1 MAFFSALRELDRP
14 QRHVVFASFLGWTLD
29 AFDYFLLVFV
39 IPEIARDFHV
49 GLADV
54 SFSLM
59 LTLAMRPFGA
69 FIFGRLADRFGR
81 RPILM
86 IDIIAFAV
94 LEAASALAPSLTV
107 LLIVRALFGIAMGGE
122 WGIGA
127 SLAMESIPPKAR
139 GLVSGIL
146 QEGYATGYLL
156 GALAY
161 WLVFDRIGWRGM
173 FALGILPAL
182 LVLYVR
188 RVVPESPVWE
198 RARDRGTTAPG
209 LLETMRGRWPLF
221 AYLVVLMMAFNMFS
235 HGSQD
240 LYPTFLKQQLHLD
253 TATVAK
259 LTIALNLGAIVGGI
273 AFGAWSERIGRRRA
287 IAIAALLAL
296 PMIPL
301 WAYGGSV
308 LLLGIGVFALQVMV
322 QGAWGIVPA
331 HLNELSPAAV
341 RGTLP
346 GFAYQ
351 GGNLLASIT
360 APLLA
365 WFAGKHD
372 GDFAFAMASFIAAI
386 AVLLAV
392 LSLLGPEA
400 KGSSFVIEDELSSA
414 VPGVEESLATGFGAA
429 FHPLYEN
436 RSHLRRGDK

>member
-1 MAFFSALRELDRP
+1 M
-14 QRHVVFASFLGWTLD
+14 VFASFLGWTLD

-39 IPEIARDFHV
+39 IPEIAHDFKV
-49 GLADV
+49 DV
-54 SFSLM
+54 KAVTFSLM
-59 LTLAMRPFGA
+59 LTLAMRPIGA
-69 FIFGRLADRFGR
+69 FIFGRLADRYGR

-86 IDIIAFAV
+86 IDIILFAV

-107 LLIVRALFGIAMGGE
+107 LLVVRALFGIAMGGE

-127 SLAMESIPPKAR
+127 SLAMESIPVKAR

-156 GALAY
+156 GAVAY
-161 WLVFDRIGWRGM
+161 WLLFDHIGWRGM
-173 FALGILPAL
+173 FALGILPAF

-188 RVVPESPVWE
+188 RVVPESPAFESARAE
-198 RARDRGTTAPG
+198 RTVQPG
-209 LLETMRGRWPLF
+209 FLETMRGRWKLF

-240 LYPTFLKQQLHLD
+240 LYPTFLKQQLHFD
-253 TATVAK
+253 TATVSK
-259 LTIALNLGAIVGGI
+259 LTIILNLGAIVGGL

-287 IAIAALLAL
+287 IAIAALIAL

-301 WAYGGSV
+301 WAYGGSFIT
-308 LLLGIGVFALQVMV
+308 LAIGVFLMQVMV
-322 QGAWGIVPA
+322 QGAWGIVPV

-351 GGNLLASIT
+351 GGNLLASMT

-365 WFAGKHD
+365 WLAARHG
-372 GDFAFAMASFIAAI
+372 GDYAFAMSVFIAVV
-386 AVLLAV
+386 AVLLAGLALV
-392 LSLLGPEA
+392 GPEA
-400 KGSSFVIEDELSSA
+400 KGRALIDA
-414 VPGVEESLATGFGAA
+414 PVEGLGKDGKATS
-429 FHPLYEN
+429 P
-436 RSHLRRGDK
+436 

>member
-1 MAFFSALRELDRP
+1 MAFFSAVRELDRQ

-39 IPEIARDFHV
+39 IPEIAHDFGV
-49 GLADV
+49 SIEKV

-59 LTLAMRPFGA
+59 LTLAMRPLGA
-69 FIFGRLADRFGR
+69 FIFGRLADRYGR

-86 IDIIAFAV
+86 IDIVLFAV
-94 LEAASALAPSLTV
+94 FEAASALAPSLAV

-146 QEGYATGYLL
+146 QEGYATGYLI

-161 WLVFDRIGWRGM
+161 WLLFDHIGWRGM

-182 LVLYVR
+182 LVLYIR
-188 RVVPESPVWE
+188 RVVPESPVWQ
-198 RARDRGTTAPG
+198 RARERGTLAPG
-209 LLETMRGRWPLF
+209 LRETMRGRWGLF

-240 LYPTFLKQQLHLD
+240 LYPTFLKQQLHFD
-253 TATVAK
+253 TATVSK
-259 LTIALNLGAIVGGI
+259 LIIVLNLGAIVGGLF
-273 AFGAWSERIGRRRA
+273 FGAWSERIGRRRA
-287 IAIAALLAL
+287 IAVAALLAL

-308 LLLGIGVFALQVMV
+308 VLLGIGVFLLQVMV
-322 QGAWGIVPA
+322 QGAWGIVPV
-331 HLNELSPAAV
+331 HLNELSPAPV

-365 WFAGKHD
+365 WFAAQRG
-372 GDFAFAMASFIAAI
+372 GDFAFAMSVFIAAV

-400 KGSSFVIEDELSSA
+400 KGSSFVVED
-414 VPGVEESLATGFGAA
+414 
-429 FHPLYEN
+429 N
-436 RSHLRRGDK
+436 RSTAASGP